1 MRNSSLKRLTR
12 AQQRS
17 RDQIKSLTRPTGLKV
32 SRRSHWS
39 RRRSLRRRGFRP
51 ETEILS
57 HRLIELLA
65 RVERFVPER
74 RSNIPMI
81 LTIKL
86 LFDWLT
92 LTGLERLDKGMDPRV
107 AMRSL
112 SSIPCPFCHV
122 SINLD
127 EPVYVNHRE
136 RIAVDQAHIESLAHG
151 GSTERHNISLSCIPC
166 NRAAKDMHMIEFMIR
181 NNLPG
186 LATFEAKDPAMVN
199 KYRQLVRETVRAQR
213 VLRKKL
219 PHGTVSPQTWRRLN
233 QALTAP
239 LELRHEIIRA
249 IDEL

>member
-1 MRNSSLKRLTR
+1 MGRWTHDSRLKRSTR
-12 AQQRS
+12 SHVHPYRATSVKRS
-17 RDQIKSLTRPTGLKV
+17 PV
-32 SRRSHWS
+32 ARRSQWP
-39 RRRSLRRRGFRP
+39 RRRSFRRRGFRP

-57 HRLIELLA
+57 LRLIELLA
-65 RVERFVPER
+65 RVERYVPEK
-74 RSNIPMI
+74 RSNIPMR

-86 LFDWLT
+86 LFDWST
-92 LTGLERLDKGMDPRV
+92 LTGKARLDQGMNPYT
-107 AMRSL
+107 AMDNL
-112 SSIPCPFCHV
+112 SSIPCPFCHTL
-122 SINLD
+122 INLN
-127 EPVYVNHRE
+127 EPVYVNHKE

-186 LATFEAKDPAMVN
+186 LATFEAKDPEMVN

-213 VLRKKL
+213 VIRKKL

-233 QALTAP
+233 QALAAP
-239 LELRHEIIRA
+239 LELRQEIIRA